1 MIDRQTFIAQL
12 EAANE
17 RWHKEIVKFKVIA
30 EAEEE
35 EPDAQIEYYQVIEE
49 IAAKQDAIKDRLEHL
64 KTDGEAGWNETIKE
78 EIETL
83 SASLEEAIESARR
96 TIN

>member
-1 MIDRQTFIAQL
+1 MIDRQAYIARL
-12 EAANE
+12 EEALD
-17 RWHKEIVKFKVIA
+17 RWHNEIVKFKVIA

-49 IAAKQDAIKDRLEHL
+49 IAAKQDAIKDKLEQL
-64 KTDGEAGWNETIKE
+64 KTAGETAANEQIQE
-78 EIETL
+78 EIESL
-83 SASLEEAIESARR
+83 RASLEEAIESARL

>member
-1 MIDRQTFIAQL
+1 MIDRQAYIARL
-12 EAANE
+12 EEALD
-17 RWHKEIVKFKVIA
+17 RWHNEIVKFKVIA

-49 IAAKQDAIKDRLEHL
+49 IAAKQDAIKDKLEQL
-64 KTDGEAGWNETIKE
+64 KTAEETAANEQIKE
-78 EIETL
+78 EIESL
-83 SASLEEAIESARR
+83 RASLEEAIESARL

>member
-1 MIDRQTFIAQL
+1 MIDRQTYIARL
-12 EAANE
+12 EEALD
-17 RWHKEIVKFKVIA
+17 RWHNEIVKFKVIA

-49 IAAKQDAIKDRLEHL
+49 IAAKQDAIKDKLEQL
-64 KTDGEAGWNETIKE
+64 KTAEETAANEQIKE
-78 EIETL
+78 EIESL
-83 SASLEEAIESARR
+83 RASLEEAIESARL